1 MWEDLRDYK
10 IIEGDCIQKMREM
23 PSCSIDAIVTDPPYG
38 IGFMGKSWDCSVP
51 GLEWAQ
57 ECLRVLK
64 PGGHMIAFS
73 STRTCHRLGVAIE
86 DAGFE
91 IRDTIHWVYTSGF
104 PKNHD
109 ISKAIDREAGTERE
123 VIGYDEEG
131 AKRLGKIPS
140 VGAVPFSQKE
150 NMKKKL
156 IESGFEGIP
165 ITAPA
170 TEEAQEWDGYGTAL
184 KPSVEPAILARKP
197 LEAGLTIAQN
207 VLKYGTGAINIDAC
221 RYAYGDPCWVGNTDY
236 ESAIGGKTIRAKRK
250 PFDSINDAHKTL
262 IERPKPNALGRWPA
276 NLYHCPK
283 PSRGEREAGLEHLK
297 TRPAHSNMNTHNGT
311 GERFDG
317 GETPEVANFHPTV
330 KPIKLMRWLCRLIG
344 GKKGSVIMDTFC
356 GSGTTGCAA
365 ILEGYEFV
373 GIEITPDYLPII
385 RGRLDWAQEE
395 YMRENAQLSLF
406 EDAI

>member
-23 PSCSIDAIVTDPPYG
+23 PICSIDAIVTDPPYG

-109 ISKAIDREAGTERE
+109 ISKAIDREAGAVRE
-123 VIGYDEEG
+123 VVGKAESWNRPNSKAGDTVRMNASPAVYD
-131 AKRLGKIPS
+131 
-140 VGAVPFSQKE
+140 
-150 NMKKKL
+150 
-156 IESGFEGIP
+156 
-165 ITAPA
+165 ITKPA
-170 TEEAQEWDGYGTAL
+170 TQDAQEWEGFGTAL

-221 RYAYGDPCWVGNTDY
+221 RYAYGDPCWIGDTEKPHWEIGTSRGNVGHKLSESNQIRNTPPSD
-236 ESAIGGKTIRAKRK
+236 
-250 PFDSINDAHKTL
+250 
-262 IERPKPNALGRWPA
+262 LGRWPA

-297 TRPAHSNMNTHNGT
+297 TRPARNNMNTHNGT

-317 GETPEVANFHPTV
+317 AETPEVANFHPTV

-344 GKKGSVIMDTFC
+344 GKKGSVILDTFC

-365 ILEGYEFV
+365 ILEGYEFI

-385 RGRLDWAQEE
+385 RGRLNWAQEE
-395 YMRENAQLSLF
+395 YMTENAQLSLF

>member
-10 IIEGDCIQKMREM
+10 IIEGDCIAKMREM
-23 PSCSIDAIVTDPPYG
+23 PDCSIDAIVTDPPYG

-109 ISKAIDREAGTERE
+109 ISKAIDREAGADRE
-123 VIGYDEEG
+123 VIGIKQKLDSLTDN
-131 AKRLGKIPS
+131 KFV
-140 VGAVPFSQKE
+140 VGATE
-150 NMKKKL
+150 YKK
-156 IESGFEGIP
+156 IEIDV
-165 ITAPA
+165 TAPA
-170 TEEAQEWDGYGTAL
+170 TEEAQEWEGYGTAL

-221 RYAYGDPCWVGNTDY
+221 RYAYGDPCWIGDTDPLHQSEPKKNPAFGHKNISNNRMQKNTSEY
-236 ESAIGGKTIRAKRK
+236 
-250 PFDSINDAHKTL
+250 L
-262 IERPKPNALGRWPA
+262 ISNVSNLGRWPA

-297 TRPAHSNMNTHNGT
+297 TRPARSNMCLGDGQ

-317 GETPEVANFHPTV
+317 KESADVANFHPTV

-344 GKKGSVIMDTFC
+344 GKKGSLILDTFC

-385 RGRLDWAQEE
+385 RGRLDWAKDE

-406 EDAI
+406 EEAI

>member
-1 MWEDLRDYK
+1 MWDDLRDYK

-23 PSCSIDAIVTDPPYG
+23 PDCSIDAIVTDPPYG
-38 IGFMGKSWDCSVP
+38 IGFMNKSWDCSVP

-64 PGGHMIAFS
+64 PGGHIIAFS

-91 IRDTIHWVYTSGF
+91 IRDTIHWCYFSGF

-109 ISKAIDREAGTERE
+109 ISKAIDREAGAERE
-123 VIGYDEEG
+123 FVGYGYIRNGENGTKNNLYAQAPREST
-131 AKRLGKIPS
+131 KIT
-140 VGAVPFSQKE
+140 K
-150 NMKKKL
+150 
-156 IESGFEGIP
+156 
-165 ITAPA
+165 PA
-170 TEEAQEWDGYGTAL
+170 TQEAKEWDGFGTAL

-221 RYAYGDPCWVGNTDY
+221 RFGYGDPCWVGPQSTNLNGGSYNTKGTSKKSKD
-236 ESAIGGKTIRAKRK
+236 RATSYYTEVAEKE
-250 PFDSINDAHKTL
+250 FIN
-262 IERPKPNALGRWPA
+262 PKGRFPA
-276 NLYHCPK
+276 NLYQCPK
-283 PSRGEREAGLEHLK
+283 PSRGEREAGLDHLK
-297 TRPAHSNMNTHNGT
+297 MRPARSNMCLGDGQ

-317 GETPEVANFHPTV
+317 RESPDVANFHPTV

-344 GKKGSVIMDTFC
+344 GKKGSVILDTFC

-365 ILEGYEFV
+365 ILEGYEFI

-385 RGRLDWAQEE
+385 KGRLEWSKEE
-395 YMRENAQLSLF
+395 YMRENAQLSIF

>member
-1 MWEDLRDYK
+1 MWDDLRDYK

-23 PSCSIDAIVTDPPYG
+23 PDCSIDAIVTDPPYG

-109 ISKAIDREAGTERE
+109 ISKAIDREAGAVRE
-123 VIGYDEEG
+123 VVGKDG
-131 AKRLGKIPS
+131 RKAK
-140 VGAVPFSQKE
+140 KE
-150 NMKKKL
+150 NTLVNFGM
-156 IESGFEGIP
+156 GFGDWS
-165 ITAPA
+165 ITKPA
-170 TEEAQEWDGYGTAL
+170 TQDAQKWAGFGTAL

-221 RYAYGDPCWVGNTDY
+221 RYAYGDPCWIGDTDKPGNTIRTVQNWMPQQKEPYNY
-236 ESAIGGKTIRAKRK
+236 ES
-250 PFDSINDAHKTL
+250 SN
-262 IERPKPNALGRWPA
+262 LGRWPA

-297 TRPAHSNMNTHNGT
+297 TRPARSNMCLGDGQ

-317 GETPEVANFHPTV
+317 KESAEVANFHPTV

-344 GKKGSVIMDTFC
+344 GKKGSVILDTFC

-385 RGRLDWAQEE
+385 RGRLDWAKDE

-406 EDAI
+406 EEAI

>member
-1 MWEDLRDYK
+1 MWEHLRDYK

-23 PSCSIDAIVTDPPYG
+23 PDCSIDAIVTEPPYG

-51 GLEWAQ
+51 GLEWAH

-109 ISKAIDREAGTERE
+109 ISKAIDREAGAERE
-123 VIGYDEEG
+123 VIG
-131 AKRLGKIPS
+131 I
-140 VGAVPFSQKE
+140 KE
-150 NMKKKL
+150 RCNKQAHTNFGQL
-156 IESGFEGIP
+156 DAERFVYSN
-165 ITAPA
+165 PA
-170 TEEAQEWDGYGTAL
+170 TEEAQEWEGFGTAL

-221 RYAYGDPCWVGNTDY
+221 RYAYGDPCWIGDTTPIGHR
-236 ESAIGGKTIRAKRK
+236 SIGG
-250 PFDSINDAHKTL
+250 HKTSYIGGTL
-262 IERPKPNALGRWPA
+262 QKPISTVDPGARWPA

-297 TRPAHSNMNTHNGT
+297 TRPARSNMCLGDGQ

-317 GETPEVANFHPTV
+317 KESAEVANFHPTV

-344 GKKGSVIMDTFC
+344 GKKGSVILDTFC
-356 GSGTTGCAA
+356 GSGTTGCSA
-365 ILEGYEFV
+365 ILEGYDFI

-385 RGRLDWAQEE
+385 RGRLDWAKEE

>member
-1 MWEDLRDYK
+1 MWDDLRDYK

-23 PSCSIDAIVTDPPYG
+23 PDCSIDAIVTDPPYG

-109 ISKAIDREAGTERE
+109 ISKAIDREAGAERE
-123 VIGYDEEG
+123 VIG
-131 AKRLGKIPS
+131 I
-140 VGAVPFSQKE
+140 KE
-150 NMKKKL
+150 RCNKQAHTNFGQL
-156 IESGFEGIP
+156 DAERFVYSN
-165 ITAPA
+165 PA
-170 TEEAQEWDGYGTAL
+170 TEEAQEWEGYGTAL

-221 RYAYGDPCWVGNTDY
+221 RYAYGDPCWIGNTENDNY
-236 ESAIGGKTIRAKRK
+236 RPPVNNANAHHKNTDGRMQKNTSELL
-250 PFDSINDAHKTL
+250 IN
-262 IERPKPNALGRWPA
+262 NWSSLGRWPA

-317 GETPEVANFHPTV
+317 AETPEVANFHPTV
-330 KPIKLMRWLCRLIG
+330 KPIKLMRWICRLIG
-344 GKKGSVIMDTFC
+344 GKKGSVILDTFC
-356 GSGTTGCAA
+356 GSGTTGCSA
-365 ILEGYEFV
+365 ILEGYDFV

>member
-23 PSCSIDAIVTDPPYG
+23 DSCSIDAIVTDPPYG

-51 GLEWAQ
+51 GLEWAK

-64 PGGHMIAFS
+64 PGGHIIAFS

-91 IRDTIHWVYTSGF
+91 IRDTIHWCYFSGF
-104 PKNHD
+104 PKSHD
-109 ISKAIDREAGTERE
+109 ISKAIDREAGAVRE
-123 VIGYDEEG
+123 V
-131 AKRLGKIPS
+131 LGRSKYADKGRRAS
-140 VGAVPFSQKE
+140 GSQCDVGTSE
-150 NMKKKL
+150 NSL
-156 IESGFEGIP
+156 I
-165 ITAPA
+165 TKPA
-170 TEEAQEWDGYGTAL
+170 TQDAQKWDGFGTAL

-207 VLKYGTGAINIDAC
+207 VLKYGTGGINIDAC
-221 RYAYGDPCWVGNTDY
+221 RFGYGDPCWVGSQSTNLNGGGYNTKGTSKKSKDGATSY
-236 ESAIGGKTIRAKRK
+236 YTKVVEKEFVD
-250 PFDSINDAHKTL
+250 PQ
-262 IERPKPNALGRWPA
+262 GRWPA
-276 NLYHCPK
+276 NLYQCPK
-283 PSRGEREAGLEHLK
+283 PSRGEREAGLDHLK
-297 TRPAHSNMNTHNGT
+297 MRPARSNMCLGDGQ

-317 GETPEVANFHPTV
+317 RESPEVANFHPTV

-344 GKKGSVIMDTFC
+344 GKKGSVILDTFC

-365 ILEGYEFV
+365 ILEGFDFV
-373 GIEITPDYLPII
+373 GIEITSDYLPII
-385 RGRLDWAQEE
+385 KGRLEWSKEE

>member
-1 MWEDLRDYK
+1 
-10 IIEGDCIQKMREM
+10 
-23 PSCSIDAIVTDPPYG
+23 
-38 IGFMGKSWDCSVP
+38 
-51 GLEWAQ
+51 
-57 ECLRVLK
+57 
-64 PGGHMIAFS
+64 MIAFS

-109 ISKAIDREAGTERE
+109 ISKAIDREAGAVRE
-123 VIGYDEEG
+123 VVGKDG
-131 AKRLGKIPS
+131 RKAK
-140 VGAVPFSQKE
+140 KE
-150 NMKKKL
+150 NTLVNFGM
-156 IESGFEGIP
+156 GFGDWS
-165 ITAPA
+165 ITKPA
-170 TEEAQEWDGYGTAL
+170 TQDAQKWAGFGTAL

-221 RYAYGDPCWVGNTDY
+221 RYAYGDPCWIGDTDY
-236 ESAIGGKTIRAKRK
+236 ESAIGGKTARAKRK
-250 PFDSINDAHKTL
+250 PFQSINDADKTL
-262 IERPKPNALGRWPA
+262 IERPRPNPLGRWPA

-297 TRPAHSNMNTHNGT
+297 TRPAHSNMNSHNGT

-344 GKKGSVIMDTFC
+344 GKKGSVILDTFC
-356 GSGTTGCAA
+356 GSGTTGCSA
-365 ILEGYEFV
+365 ILEGYDFI

-385 RGRLDWAQEE
+385 RGRLDWAKDE
-395 YMRENAQLSLF
+395 YMTENAQLSLF

>member
-1 MWEDLRDYK
+1 MWDDLRDYK

-109 ISKAIDREAGTERE
+109 ISKAIDREAGAERE
-123 VIGYDEEG
+123 VIGK
-131 AKRLGKIPS
+131 KRQRGS
-140 VGAVPFSQKE
+140 MSNVSMNVRQTE
-150 NMKKKL
+150 
-156 IESGFEGIP
+156 FEYL
-165 ITAPA
+165 TAPA
-170 TEEAQEWDGYGTAL
+170 TEEAQEWDGFGTAL

-221 RYAYGDPCWVGNTDY
+221 RFGYGDTCWLGDSGAPPSVPQRSNLNYCKGNGY
-236 ESAIGGKTIRAKRK
+236 GRSQEMSAIH
-250 PFDSINDAHKTL
+250 PQ
-262 IERPKPNALGRWPA
+262 GRWPA

-283 PSRGEREAGLEHLK
+283 SSRGEREAGLEHLK

-344 GKKGSVIMDTFC
+344 GKKGSVILDTFC
-356 GSGTTGCAA
+356 GSGTTGCSA
-365 ILEGYEFV
+365 ILEGYDFI

-385 RGRLDWAQEE
+385 RGRLDWAKDE